1 MHPAPAPDPS
11 RAPAAGRLARQLDF
25 LRDADRL
32 KLVLRRTRLID
43 RSRHENS
50 AEHSW
55 HLALMALT
63 LGEYAEPGTDLSRVI
78 ELLLVHDLVEI
89 DAGDTFAYDVAANVG
104 KEAREQAAADRL
116 FGQLPADVGGRL
128 RAAWDE
134 FEAGATPEARFANA
148 LDRLQGLLLN
158 DARGDGGTWTEYHVS
173 RAAVERRME
182 PIRHASPALWAFAMD
197 AVERADAAGQLG

>member
-1 MHPAPAPDPS
+1 MHPTIPPDP
-11 RAPAAGRLARQLDF
+11 RLARQLDF

-32 KLVLRRTRLID
+32 KSVVRRTRLVD

-63 LGEYAEPGTDLSRVI
+63 LAEHAEAGTDVARVV
-78 ELLLVHDLVEI
+78 ELLVVHDLVEI

-104 KEAREQAAADRL
+104 KEERERLAAARL
-116 FGQLPADVGGRL
+116 FGQLPADVGERL
-128 RAAWDE
+128 RAAWEE
-134 FEAGATPEARFANA
+134 FEAGATREARFANA

-158 DARGDGGTWTEYHVS
+158 DARGDGGTWTEHRVT
-173 RAAVERRME
+173 RDAVLRRME
-182 PIRHASPALWAFAMD
+182 PIRDAAPRLWAY
-197 AVERADAAGQLG
+197 AVQVVARAEEAGQLG